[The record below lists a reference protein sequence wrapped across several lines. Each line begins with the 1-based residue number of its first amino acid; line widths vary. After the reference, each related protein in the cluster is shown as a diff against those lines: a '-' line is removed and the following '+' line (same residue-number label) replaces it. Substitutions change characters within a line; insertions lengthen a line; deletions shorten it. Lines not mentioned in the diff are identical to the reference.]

1 MRLSLEMGPNGV
13 ELRLNEVICVGPKS
27 NRTAVLIRG
36 GRDTGEESACE
47 DTVIR
52 WPSTSQEERL
62 AKNRICQHL
71 DLGLASFQ
79 TERSKSLFHTQAV
92 AI

>member
-1 MRLSLEMGPNGV
+1 MRLSLEMGPKGV
-13 ELRLNEVICVGPKS
+13 ELRLNEVIRAGPKS
-27 NRTAVLIRG
+27 NWTAVLIR

-47 DTVIR
+47 NTVIR

-62 AKNRICQHL
+62 TKNGICQHL

-79 TERSKSLFHTQAV
+79 SERSKSLFHTQAV
-92 AI
+92 AIY